1 MIMEKIG
8 VVCGRF
14 QIFHNE
20 HLQYVMAAKEKC
32 EHLIVGITSPDP
44 SVSPVEKADVSRSSD
59 VANPCTYYE
68 RMKMIEAAL
77 FEQGLRREEFDLV
90 PYPIGCPEL
99 VKYYIPQNACHFITI
114 LDEWGDCKKERIEKW
129 GYKVHVLWKKTEK
142 GISSTML
149 RQCMVEGKPW
159 KQYVPNATYEY
170 IIANEIDKRII
181 EMMK

>member
-1 MIMEKIG
+1 MSMEKIG

-32 EHLIVGITSPDP
+32 KHLIVGITSPDP

-77 FEQGLRREEFDLV
+77 LEQGFRREEFDLV
-90 PYPIGCPEL
+90 PYPIGRPEL

-114 LDEWGDCKKERIEKW
+114 LDEWGDCKKERIKKW
-129 GYKVHVLWKKTEK
+129 GYNVQVLWKKTEK

-170 IIANEIDKRII
+170 ILANEIDKRII